1 MKNTF
6 LLIPCLVAALFG
18 SKVSAQVKGNQTL
31 GNSSINLSTAFFD
44 ASSSTL
50 WNGANPGATNVGK
63 GFLFPRADLRT
74 LVLTNN
80 GTYLASNNPNRFDGI
95 IVYNTASGVT
105 PATGSGIGNQTV
117 TPGFYYFSN
126 PGSPTTTATGQW
138 LPLGGTPP
146 KVNVLTTET
155 VTNTLVNNAQ
165 VYAIK
170 GQFTASGTSTGVTIP
185 APAGIT
191 AMYAITIY
199 KAGTN
204 TVYDRSLYS
213 YDTTSG
219 NAVTGS
225 PNMSVVYP
233 NGTYDYVLEYLK

>member
-1 MKNTF
+1 MKNIFITM
-6 LLIPCLVAALFG
+6 LAVASVSL
-18 SKVSAQVKGNQTL
+18 SAQLRNNTTPSNG
-31 GNSSINLSTAFFD
+31 SINTNTAFLD
-44 ASSSTL
+44 ASSSVA
-50 WNGANPGATNVGK
+50 WNGSNNNGK
-63 GFLFPRADLRT
+63 GLVFPRTDLVAMT
-74 LVLTNN
+74 ALAAPVN
-80 GTYLASNNPNRFDGI
+80 GIATSYPTRLDGM
-95 IVYNTASGVT
+95 IVYNTATGTAGTGTAGV
-105 PATGSGIGNQTV
+105 SV
-117 TPGFYYFSN
+117 VPGFYYYDNKS
-126 PGSPTTTATGQW
+126 AT
-138 LPLGGTPP
+138 LNGGTWKPFTSAPVNP
-146 KVNVLTTET
+146 KLNILTTET
-155 VTNTLVNNAQ
+155 ITNTLVNSAQ

-170 GQFTASGTSTGVTIP
+170 GQFTASGTTTAVNIP

-219 NAVTGS
+219 NAITGS